1 MGVGPPD
8 RSSELPMN
16 VAIVAAGG
24 QGTRMGGDKAKQFLE
39 LSGVPII
46 VHTLRR
52 FEKCTK
58 IQEVVVV
65 IPQENVPGFLDIA
78 ARYRLTRIG
87 RVVPGGPTRA
97 ESVWRGL
104 STLRGA
110 TTRIVAVHDGVR
122 PFVTPEEIDRVV
134 TAAETHGAAILTA
147 PVTDTI
153 KQVTGE
159 GQIANTV
166 ERRTLR
172 RALTP
177 QCFEY
182 GLLKRAFELAMPF
195 DESITDESLM
205 VERTGAK
212 IVCIDGGPENI
223 KITQPAD
230 LEIGNALLRRFE
242 SNT

>member
-1 MGVGPPD
+1 
-8 RSSELPMN
+8 MN
-16 VAIVAAGG
+16 VAIVAAAG
-24 QGTRMGGDKAKQFLE
+24 QGRRMGGGKAKQFLE
-39 LSGVPII
+39 LSSVPII

-52 FEKCTK
+52 FEKCSK

-65 IPQENVPGFLDIA
+65 IPQEQVAGFLDIA
-78 ARYRLTRIG
+78 TRYRLTKIS

-97 ESVWRGL
+97 DSVWRGL
-104 STLRGA
+104 STLRAA

-134 TAAETHGAAILTA
+134 TAAEMNGAAILTA

-153 KQVTGE
+153 KQVTEDGK
-159 GQIANTV
+159 IAHTV
-166 ERRTLR
+166 ERQSLR

-182 GLLKRAFELAMPF
+182 GLLKSAFERAMPF
-195 DESITDESLM
+195 DESITDESLL
-205 VERTGAK
+205 VERMGAK
-212 IVCIDGGPENI
+212 IVFIDGGPENI

-230 LEIGNALLRRFE
+230 LEIGKALLQRFE
-242 SNT
+242 SNA

>member
-1 MGVGPPD
+1 
-8 RSSELPMN
+8 MN
-16 VAIVAAGG
+16 VAIVAAAG
-24 QGTRMGGDKAKQFLE
+24 QGTRMGSGKAKQFLE
-39 LSGVPII
+39 LSSVPII

-65 IPQENVPGFLDIA
+65 IPQEQVVGFLDIA
-78 ARYRLTRIG
+78 AKYRLTKIA

-97 ESVWRGL
+97 DSVWRGL
-104 STLRGA
+104 STLREA

-134 TAAETHGAAILTA
+134 TAAESNGAAILTA

-153 KQVTGE
+153 KQVTADGK
-159 GQIANTV
+159 I
-166 ERRTLR
+166 ERTIERQSLR

-182 GLLKRAFELAMPF
+182 RLLKSAFERAMPF
-195 DESITDESLM
+195 DESITDESLL
-205 VERTGAK
+205 VERTGAE
-212 IVCIDGGPENI
+212 IVCIDSGPENI

-230 LEIGNALLRRFE
+230 LEIGKALLRKFE
-242 SNT
+242 SHT